1 MADESQEVQNQE
13 TAQTAAPAAAE
24 QTAPTAEDQTQT
36 ESQGASTAK
45 APEQT
50 SDNLMGDT
58 LLGSGDQAAEEG
70 ETQLKEQETTQ
81 GAPEAYE
88 TFRDVNGNEYA
99 PESVQQFADAAKS
112 VGLSQ
117 ESAQKLFEAMVP
129 TARAH
134 MMNDLRSK
142 AEQWALDCEK
152 DPEIGGANFGANKAV
167 AISGYRE
174 FATPELRTIL
184 NASGLGNHPEVVR
197 HFFRLGKTLQ
207 QDSGVHGNASAN
219 PPKRRR
225 YPNSNMVVDE

>member
-13 TAQTAAPAAAE
+13 TAQTAAPDAVE
-24 QTAPTAEDQTQT
+24 QTAQATENQAQGETQAVPSGSEQTAE
-36 ESQGASTAK
+36 S
-45 APEQT
+45 
-50 SDNLMGDT
+50 LMGDT
-58 LLGSGDQAAEEG
+58 LLGSGDQAAQEG
-70 ETQLKEQETTQ
+70 ESQTQEQETAQ
-81 GAPEAYE
+81 SAPETYE
-88 TFRDVNGNEYA
+88 AFRDVNGNEYT

-117 ESAQKLFEAMVP
+117 ENAQKLFEAMVP

-225 YPNSNMVVDE
+225 YPNSNMVVDD

>member
-13 TAQTAAPAAAE
+13 TAQTAAPDAAE
-24 QTAPTAEDQTQT
+24 QTAQATENQAQAGTQAAPSGSEQTAE
-36 ESQGASTAK
+36 S
-45 APEQT
+45 
-50 SDNLMGDT
+50 LMGDT
-58 LLGSGDQAAEEG
+58 LLGSGDQAAQEG
-70 ETQLKEQETTQ
+70 ESQTQEQETAQ
-81 GAPEAYE
+81 SAPETYE
-88 TFRDVNGNEYA
+88 AFRDVNGNEYT

-117 ESAQKLFEAMVP
+117 ENAQRLFEAMVP

-225 YPNSNMVVDE
+225 YPNSNMVVDD

>member
-13 TAQTAAPAAAE
+13 TAQATESQAQAE
-24 QTAPTAEDQTQT
+24 QTAQATENQAQAETQAAPSGSEQTAE
-36 ESQGASTAK
+36 S
-45 APEQT
+45 
-50 SDNLMGDT
+50 LMGDT
-58 LLGSGDQAAEEG
+58 LLGSGDLAAQEG
-70 ETQLKEQETTQ
+70 ESQTQEQETAQ
-81 GAPEAYE
+81 SAPETYE
-88 TFRDVNGNEYA
+88 AFRDVNGNEYT

-117 ESAQKLFEAMVP
+117 ENAQKLFEAMVP

-225 YPNSNMVVDE
+225 YPNSNMVVDD

>member
-13 TAQTAAPAAAE
+13 TAQATESQAQAE
-24 QTAPTAEDQTQT
+24 QTAQATENQAQAETQAAPSGSEQTAE
-36 ESQGASTAK
+36 S
-45 APEQT
+45 
-50 SDNLMGDT
+50 LMGDT
-58 LLGSGDQAAEEG
+58 LLGSGDQAAQEG
-70 ETQLKEQETTQ
+70 ESQTQEQETAQ
-81 GAPEAYE
+81 SAPETYE
-88 TFRDVNGNEYA
+88 AFRDVNGNEYT

-117 ESAQKLFEAMVP
+117 ENAQKLFEAMVP

-225 YPNSNMVVDE
+225 YPNSNMVVDD

>member
-13 TAQTAAPAAAE
+13 TAQTAAPDAAE
-24 QTAPTAEDQTQT
+24 QTAQATENQAQAETQAPPSGSEQTAE
-36 ESQGASTAK
+36 S
-45 APEQT
+45 
-50 SDNLMGDT
+50 LMGDT
-58 LLGSGDQAAEEG
+58 LLGSGDQAAQEG
-70 ETQLKEQETTQ
+70 ESQTQEQETAQ
-81 GAPEAYE
+81 SAPETYE
-88 TFRDVNGNEYA
+88 AFRDVNGNEYT

-117 ESAQKLFEAMVP
+117 ENAQKLFEAMVP

-225 YPNSNMVVDE
+225 YPNSNMVVDD

>member
-13 TAQTAAPAAAE
+13 TAQATESQAQTETATQTAPSESE
-24 QTAPTAEDQTQT
+24 QTA
-36 ESQGASTAK
+36 ES
-45 APEQT
+45 
-50 SDNLMGDT
+50 LMGDT
-58 LLGSGDQAAEEG
+58 LLGSGDQAAQEG
-70 ETQLKEQETTQ
+70 ESQTQEQETAQ
-81 GAPEAYE
+81 SAPETYE
-88 TFRDVNGNEYA
+88 AFRDVNGNEYT

-117 ESAQKLFEAMVP
+117 ENAQKLFEAMVP

-225 YPNSNMVVDE
+225 YPNSNMVVDD

>member
-13 TAQTAAPAAAE
+13 TAQTAAPDAAE
-24 QTAPTAEDQTQT
+24 QAAQATENQAQAETQAASSGSEQTAE
-36 ESQGASTAK
+36 S
-45 APEQT
+45 
-50 SDNLMGDT
+50 LMGDT
-58 LLGSGDQAAEEG
+58 LLGSGDQAAEEA
-70 ETQLKEQETTQ
+70 EPQTQEQETAQ
-81 GAPEAYE
+81 SAPETYE
-88 TFRDVNGNEYA
+88 AFRDVNGNEYT

-117 ESAQKLFEAMVP
+117 ENAQKLFEAMVP

-167 AISGYRE
+167 AISAYRE

-225 YPNSNMVVDE
+225 YPNSNMVVDD